1 MPFISRLYN
10 FFKAKPDY
18 IEYLCARG
26 VKIGENVHIIDS
38 LIDETY
44 SFLITIGSN
53 VTITGASVLCHDAST
68 KKPLGY
74 TKIGKVTIGSNVFI
88 GRGSI
93 VLPNTTI
100 GEGTVIGAGTVVSGN
115 IPPNSVVVGNPC
127 QILCSYEEYL
137 EKHKKRMNESTMIHK
152 DFNELTKEEMDDIS
166 SHINGIWYAP

>member
-1 MPFISRLYN
+1 MIIRTIVSVLQ
-10 FFKAKPDY
+10 KKPDY
-18 IEYLCARG
+18 IDYLRSHG
-26 VKIGENVHIIDS
+26 VSIGDNVHIIDS

-44 SFLITIGSN
+44 SFLISIGSN

-74 TKIGKVTIGSNVFI
+74 TKIGKVTIGDNVFI

-93 VLPNTTI
+93 ILPNSTI
-100 GEGTVIGAGTVVSGN
+100 ERNTIIGAGAVVSGN
-115 IPPNSVVVGNPC
+115 VPPNSVVVGNPC
-127 QILCSYEEYL
+127 EILCSYDEYIG
-137 EKHKKRMNESTMIHK
+137 KHKKRMNESTMIHK

>member
-1 MPFISRLYN
+1 MIIRKIVSVLQ
-10 FFKAKPDY
+10 KKPDY
-18 IEYLCARG
+18 IDYLRSHG
-26 VKIGENVHIIDS
+26 VSIGDNVHIIDS

-44 SFLITIGSN
+44 SFLISIGNN

>member
-1 MPFISRLYN
+1 MIIRKIVSVLQ
-10 FFKAKPDY
+10 KKPDY
-18 IEYLCARG
+18 IDYLRSHG
-26 VKIGENVHIIDS
+26 VSIGDNVHIIDS

-44 SFLITIGSN
+44 SFLISIGNN

-74 TKIGKVTIGSNVFI
+74 TKIGKVTIGDNVFI

-93 VLPNTTI
+93 ILPNSTI
-100 GEGTVIGAGTVVSGN
+100 ERNTIIGAGAVVSGN
-115 IPPNSVVVGNPC
+115 VPPNSVVVGNPC
-127 QILCSYEEYL
+127 EILCSYDEYIG
-137 EKHKKRMNESTMIHK
+137 KHKKRMNESTMIHK